1 MTEAT
6 DTEVTYTEDTKMIE
20 TTNITIGEHVGQV
33 QWFNTKKGF
42 GFIKN
47 INDTSGEDIFF
58 HFSDIQSVGYKVLF
72 PGEFVSMDIMQN
84 DGKDICRNI
93 RGVSG
98 LPLLTDNEKYHFRVL
113 PKRDNYVS
121 Q

>member
-1 MTEAT
+1 MTEEDNAMN
-6 DTEVTYTEDTKMIE
+6 TEVDTGE
-20 TTNITIGEHVGQV
+20 NINVGEHLGQV
-33 QWFNTKKGF
+33 QWFNKQKGF

-47 INDTSGEDIFF
+47 VNDPTSADVFF
-58 HFSDIQSVGYKVLF
+58 HFSDIKSVGYKILF

-93 RGVSG
+93 RGVNG
-98 LPLLTDNEKYHFRVL
+98 FPLLTDNEKYHFRVF
-113 PKRDNYVS
+113 PKRDNDVS

>member
-1 MTEAT
+1 MTEEDNAMN
-6 DTEVTYTEDTKMIE
+6 TEVDTGD
-20 TTNITIGEHVGQV
+20 NVGDNVGEHVGQV
-33 QWFNTKKGF
+33 QWFNKQKGF

-47 INDTSGEDIFF
+47 VNDPASVDVFF
-58 HFSDIQSVGYKVLF
+58 HFSDIKSVGYKILF

-93 RGVSG
+93 RGVNG
-98 LPLLTDNEKYHFRVL
+98 FPLLTDNEKYHFRVL
-113 PKRDNYVS
+113 PKRDNDVS

>member
-1 MTEAT
+1 MTEEDNAMN
-6 DTEVTYTEDTKMIE
+6 TEVDTGD
-20 TTNITIGEHVGQV
+20 NVGDNFGDNVGQV
-33 QWFNTKKGF
+33 QWFNKQKGF

-47 INDTSGEDIFF
+47 VNDPTSADVFF
-58 HFSDIQSVGYKVLF
+58 HFSDIKSVGYKILF

-93 RGVSG
+93 RGVNG
-98 LPLLTDNEKYHFRVL
+98 FPLLTDNEKYHFRVL
-113 PKRDNYVS
+113 PKRDNDVS